1 MTKHMAAA
9 IMAMAMAGWADGAHA
24 AGDPAEGEKVFKRVC
39 TSCHIATKDGPK
51 RLGPTLFGL
60 VGRKA
65 GGVEGFRY
73 SEANKNSNMVWS
85 ADTLDP
91 YLTDPRKVI
100 PGTIMAFAGVKRAE
114 ERADLIAYLES
125 LK

>member
-9 IMAMAMAGWADGAHA
+9 IVAMAMAGWAGAAHA
-24 AGDPAEGEKVFKRVC
+24 AGDPADGEKVFKRVC

-85 ADTLDP
+85 AETLDP

-114 ERADLIAYLES
+114 ERADLIAYLET